1 MKESR
6 RADCLKKSEL
16 QKANGREKNDMVV
29 NKIIRIAVGH
39 VPLDASESVLTG
51 DSKVINLLY
60 L

>member
-1 MKESR
+1 M
-6 RADCLKKSEL
+6 KKSEL